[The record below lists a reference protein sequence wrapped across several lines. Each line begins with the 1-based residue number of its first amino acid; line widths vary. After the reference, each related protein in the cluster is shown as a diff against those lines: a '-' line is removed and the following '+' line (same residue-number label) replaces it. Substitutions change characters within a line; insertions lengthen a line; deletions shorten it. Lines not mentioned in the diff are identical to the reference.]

1 VQDASR
7 GELGVNNGDD
17 NRQQAKKKETPA
29 NQIDLLES
37 GNGPQKPFGPSQT
50 RLFKAITVFP
60 VAPRRPSCCRR
71 TAMRSPR
78 PAGGWPWPW
87 PQQDQAALKA
97 ALLPAVAAGLGGHQR
112 SGAGGRGR

>member
-1 VQDASR
+1 MIYEIGMQNASR

-50 RLFKAITVFP
+50 RLSRRFP
-60 VAPRRPSCCRR
+60 SSLEVVLF
-71 TAMRSPR
+71 MRILR
-78 PAGGWPWPW
+78 
-87 PQQDQAALKA
+87 
-97 ALLPAVAAGLGGHQR
+97 
-112 SGAGGRGR
+112 